1 MKIYKKR
8 LNTGALT
15 TKFLNVG
22 RPSRERNKDNLDTII
37 ATPSKQDHINL
48 ESSYQNLKNSLLSV
62 SNIISSG
69 GKVLVYHK
77 HGKEVARPLR
87 HLFLKCWPKGL
98 ISNFKNIGR
107 NHKVFP
113 NLVVIA
119 SDDKEEQEMIANETN
134 RCKIGSVF
142 VTNSNVKRYGLITI
156 PGNTSSDV
164 AVDSLVDLFKRA
176 VTLGLIKEVSKI
188 DPRRLRKYKGVKRLK
203 LFKYEQKQSI
213 QNKKLTTNFPRL
225 ESNQRPRT

>member
-1 MKIYKKR
+1 MKIYRKR
-8 LNTGALT
+8 LNIGALT
-15 TKFLNVG
+15 AKFLNVG
-22 RPSRERNKDNLDTII
+22 RPRRERNTDNIDTLI

-77 HGKEVARPLR
+77 NGKEVARPLR

-119 SDDKEEQEMIANETN
+119 SDDKEEQEIIANETN
-134 RCKIGSVF
+134 RCKLGSVF
-142 VTNSNVKRYGLITI
+142 VTNSNVKRYGLINI
-156 PGNTSSDV
+156 PGNTSSDK
-164 AVDSLVDLFKRA
+164 AVDSVIDLFKRA

-188 DPRRLRKYKGVKRLK
+188 APRRLRKYKVVKRLK
-203 LFKYEQKQSI
+203 CFKYGQKQATR
-213 QNKKLTTNFPRL
+213 NKKQKTKFPRL